1 MRAARAAYDGSVANY
16 RQVVLTAFQQ
26 VEDQLSGLRILE
38 QQAAAED
45 IAVRSAQQA
54 VQIALNEYR
63 AGTQPYTTVVTAQ
76 TTALTDEQT
85 ALTIRQ
91 DRLVASVA
99 LIEALGG
106 GWNAAELPTPTQ
118 VRGPFIPKGI

>member
-1 MRAARAAYDGSVANY
+1 
-16 RQVVLTAFQQ
+16 

-38 QQAAAED
+38 QEAAAED
-45 IAVRSAQQA
+45 IAVRSAEEA

-91 DRLVASVA
+91 DRMVASVA

-106 GWNAAELPTPTQ
+106 GWNAADLPTRTQ